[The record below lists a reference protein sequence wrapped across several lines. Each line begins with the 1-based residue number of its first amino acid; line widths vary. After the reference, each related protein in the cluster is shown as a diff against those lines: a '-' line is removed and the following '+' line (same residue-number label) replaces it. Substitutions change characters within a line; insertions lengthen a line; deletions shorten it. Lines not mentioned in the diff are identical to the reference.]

1 MPESSDGR
9 APPPLPPLSPRSDSI
24 PPRPALPSPLEANT
38 TLSGF
43 KRTAVALG
51 HPVPPLLPV
60 MGIPLLPHLGDAVD
74 GAAAAGE
81 ASPAQ
86 SQSLSLYLAAA
97 AAAGGADGGAAG
109 SSSEGEAPLPLQ
121 LPLPGLGAVHH
132 SESLHLAAE
141 AAATAADG
149 EHSNALKKP
158 RLLWSVEL
166 NNRFINALSH
176 LVSVVSMSAERHL
189 WGCGTWRPGQARP
202 GGGRPRWPGCHGS
215 VAPPCRAALV
225 LYYCCRRA

>member
-1 MPESSDGR
+1 MKATGKEWTSSGPILKPEAKASLGKKKKGNVVGMKTPSGGTIRHDSDGEEDDGGT
-9 APPPLPPLSPRSDSI
+9 AAI
-24 PPRPALPSPLEANT
+24 PAD
-38 TLSGF
+38 F
-43 KRTAVALG
+43 F
-51 HPVPPLLPV
+51 
-60 MGIPLLPHLGDAVD
+60 
-74 GAAAAGE
+74 
-81 ASPAQ
+81 
-86 SQSLSLYLAAA
+86 
-97 AAAGGADGGAAG
+97 DGGAAG

-158 RLLWSVEL
+158 RWLWSVEL